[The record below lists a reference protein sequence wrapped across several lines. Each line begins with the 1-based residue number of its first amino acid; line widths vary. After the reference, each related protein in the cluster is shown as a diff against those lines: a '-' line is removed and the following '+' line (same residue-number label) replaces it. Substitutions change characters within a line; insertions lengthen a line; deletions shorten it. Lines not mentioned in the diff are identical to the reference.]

1 MRFTRWWNPSLPQT
15 LLIGVLLLYL
25 NAAFGFLS
33 MIGLP
38 IGNSAYQLAPLLF
51 ATGSMTADSF
61 NAIQALAVV
70 VGALAYGFG
79 ALGIANG
86 QQVGWKVGVAVAAG
100 ALVLPVVAVVRG
112 VDLRG
117 TYFLS
122 YLFDLALFV
131 VLVHPQSRE
140 HQRIW
145 FEGAAKRR
153 RR

>member
-1 MRFTRWWNPSLPQT
+1 MPQT